1 MMADAAED
9 QLSYFIKDEQAFG
22 KIVCSAKTLDENLLE
37 GNPCEF
43 EVVPKGNQTYFLVV
57 MVGMISFFSLCSFQ
71 LLLNLSQP
79 LPNVTN
85 MTNAISHVVNLSSFF
100 SSISSFLNMQ

>member
-1 MMADAAED
+1 MADAAED

-43 EVVPKGNQTYFLVV
+43 EVVPKGNKKKKKICRRV
-57 MVGMISFFSLCSFQ
+57 ISFFFSLSRE
-71 LLLNLSQP
+71 
-79 LPNVTN
+79 
-85 MTNAISHVVNLSSFF
+85 I
-100 SSISSFLNMQ
+100 

>member
-1 MMADAAED
+1 MADAAED

-43 EVVPKGNQTYFLVV
+43 EVVPKGNQKK
-57 MVGMISFFSLCSFQ
+57 
-71 LLLNLSQP
+71 
-79 LPNVTN
+79 
-85 MTNAISHVVNLSSFF
+85 NLSSCDFIFF
-100 SSISSFLNMQ
+100 LTFQRDIKWHQLFNIYFLICLRDSK

>member
-43 EVVPKGNQTYFLVV
+43 EVVPKGNQNFFHRHHHVISIFFHFLEICIIV
-57 MVGMISFFSLCSFQ
+57 IF
-71 LLLNLSQP
+71 LS
-79 LPNVTN
+79 
-85 MTNAISHVVNLSSFF
+85 A
-100 SSISSFLNMQ
+100 

>member
-43 EVVPKGNQTYFLVV
+43 EVVPKGNQTYFF
-57 MVGMISFFSLCSFQ
+57 GRHSMISFFFT
-71 LLLNLSQP
+71 LLISTSSKP
-79 LPNVTN
+79 LPTLYQ
-85 MTNAISHVVNLSSFF
+85 MSQISQRPYH
-100 SSISSFLNMQ
+100 M

>member
-1 MMADAAED
+1 MADAAED

-43 EVVPKGNQTYFLVV
+43 EVVPKGNQKKNFVV
-57 MVGMISFFSLCSFQ
+57 V
-71 LLLNLSQP
+71 
-79 LPNVTN
+79 
-85 MTNAISHVVNLSSFF
+85 
-100 SSISSFLNMQ
+100 

>member
-1 MMADAAED
+1 MADAAED

-43 EVVPKGNQTYFLVV
+43 EVVPKGNQKFFHRHHV
-57 MVGMISFFSLCSFQ
+57 ISIFFSLS
-71 LLLNLSQP
+71 
-79 LPNVTN
+79 
-85 MTNAISHVVNLSSFF
+85 
-100 SSISSFLNMQ
+100 

>member
-1 MMADAAED
+1 MADAAED

-43 EVVPKGNQTYFLVV
+43 EVVPKGNQKFFRRHRVTSNFFHFLEIIV
-57 MVGMISFFSLCSFQ
+57 IF
-71 LLLNLSQP
+71 LS
-79 LPNVTN
+79 
-85 MTNAISHVVNLSSFF
+85 A
-100 SSISSFLNMQ
+100 